1 MKKVAALF
9 LSGIM
14 LTTLLAGCGTQKSP
28 ATTTN
33 EGTPKQLVVSTWGL
47 NQDQY
52 MKNVIEP
59 FEKANNV
66 KVVVET
72 GNNDERLAKLKNNPN
87 STVDV
92 MYLAESYSQ
101 QAIEDGLFAKID
113 YSKVP
118 NAKKVL
124 PVAQKFVDAGYGP
137 AYTLNRAAIVY
148 NPKKVNGKIAS
159 WKDLWSADLKGKI
172 AIPDITTT
180 FGPSMVFAAGINA
193 GSEVK
198 SDNGAAAFKS
208 LEALKPNVVKTYTK
222 SSDLVNMF
230 SNGEITAAVAADF
243 VVGSIKKAMP
253 DAVYVDPAEGAFLNF
268 NTINITKNSKNQELA
283 TKFIDYV
290 LSAEVQSKTAPTVGD
305 SPINVDVKLAEKDAA
320 NLSYGESVNKAN
332 ALDYS
337 LVNKQLKPWIDQWN
351 RLFNK

>member
-1 MKKVAALF
+1 MKR
-9 LSGIM
+9 LSI
-14 LTTLLAGCGTQKSP
+14 LLAGII
-28 ATTTN
+28 ATTVLSGCAAKSSTPSAADA
-33 EGTPKQLVVSTWGL
+33 PKQLVVSTWGL

-66 KVVVET
+66 KIVVET

-92 MYLAESYSQ
+92 MYLAESFSQ
-101 QAIEDGLFAKID
+101 QGIEDGLFEKID

-118 NAKKVL
+118 NAKKIL
-124 PVAQKFVDAGYGP
+124 PVAQKFVQAGYGP

-148 NPKKVNGKIAS
+148 NPAKVNGKITS
-159 WKDLWSADLKGKI
+159 WKELWNADLKGKI

-180 FGPSMVFAAGINA
+180 FGPAMVFAAAQKA
-193 GSEVK
+193 GTDVK
-198 SDNGAAAFKS
+198 SDNGASSFKA

-243 VVGSIKKAMP
+243 VVASIKKAMP
-253 DAVYVDPAEGAFLNF
+253 DAVYVDPTEGAYLNF
-268 NTINITKNSKNQELA
+268 NTININKNSKNKDLA
-283 TKFIDYV
+283 LKFIDYV
-290 LSAEVQSKTAPTVGD
+290 LSAEVESKTAATVGD

-320 NLSYGESVNKAN
+320 NLTYGEGVNKAN
-332 ALDYS
+332 TLDYS
-337 LVNKQLKPWIDQWN
+337 LVNKQLKSWIDQWN

>member
-1 MKKVAALF
+1 MRKIAALF
-9 LSGIM
+9 VSGLM
-14 LTTLLAGCGTQKSP
+14 LTTLLAGCGAQNSTV
-28 ATTTN
+28 TTTK

-66 KVVVET
+66 KIVVET

-101 QAIEDGLFAKID
+101 QAIDDGLFAKID

-148 NPKKVNGKIAS
+148 NPKKVNGKITS

-193 GSEVK
+193 GSDVK
-198 SDNGAAAFKS
+198 SDNGAAAFKA

-230 SNGEITAAVAADF
+230 STGEITAAVSADF
-243 VVGSIKKAMP
+243 VVASIKKAMP
-253 DAVYVDPAEGAFLNF
+253 DAVYVDPKEGAFLNF
-268 NTINITKNSKNQELA
+268 NTINITKNSKNKELA

-290 LSAEVQSKTAPTVGD
+290 LSAEVESKTAPLVGD
-305 SPINVDVKLAEKDAA
+305 SPINVDVKLSEKDAA
-320 NLSYGESVNKAN
+320 SLSYGESVNKAN

-337 LVNKQLKPWIDQWN
+337 LINKQLKPWIDQWN